1 MSTFKETPFNIDG
14 ERRFPDAVHFYFNGK
29 DFFNDL
35 SYLRRKLCKKRY
47 LLEYEK
53 GEKLISQGER
63 VEYCFFMESG
73 GVISYETVNGKRRIY
88 DFFTGANLL
97 LCSYALYDRPCA
109 LDYEARCHTVVYSIS
124 LERVQKLFFN
134 DSAFTRGALAQT
146 TRDLL
151 VCQDLLRKSAMRS
164 ASWLVSD
171 FLIVMASRGCYEE
184 GGVLYISERFTQ
196 HQMADMLFINRIT
209 CLNEL
214 HRMEGPRPDYP
225 SAQPHRHN
233 RPPRAQGLPPG
244 VRDEMNGRYARQIA
258 IALCGRGRP
267 EAARRGYGRRRRLR
281 GAGQRLRRLSR
292 ARRRGAHRAHRPG
305 PRGALKPSAAE
316 PVLDVRPSAG
326 SRPRRRRAR
335 SPR

>member
-1 MSTFKETPFNIDG
+1 MSTFKETPFNING

-73 GVISYETVNGKRRIY
+73 GIISYETVNGKRRIY

-151 VCQDLLRKSAMRS
+151 VCQDLLRKSAMRNV
-164 ASWLVSD
+164 SWLVSD

-184 GGVLYISERFTQ
+184 DGVLYISERFTQ

-214 HRMEGPRPDYP
+214 HRMEDR
-225 SAQPHRHN
+225 
-233 RPPRAQGLPPG
+233 GLITLQRSHIGITDLPG
-244 VRDEMNGRYARQIA
+244 LKAY
-258 IALCGRGRP
+258 
-267 EAARRGYGRRRRLR
+267 RRECET
-281 GAGQRLRRLSR
+281 
-292 ARRRGAHRAHRPG
+292 
-305 PRGALKPSAAE
+305 K
-316 PVLDVRPSAG
+316 
-326 SRPRRRRAR
+326 
-335 SPR
+335 

>member
-151 VCQDLLRKSAMRS
+151 VCQDLLRKSAMRNV
-164 ASWLVSD
+164 SWLVSD

-184 GGVLYISERFTQ
+184 DGVLYISERFTQ

-214 HRMEGPRPDYP
+214 HRMEDR
-225 SAQPHRHN
+225 
-233 RPPRAQGLPPG
+233 GLITLQRSHIGGRRGQYRRIGQICRVRTRQQG
-244 VRDEMNGRYARQIA
+244 VRILHN
-258 IALCGRGRP
+258 
-267 EAARRGYGRRRRLR
+267 
-281 GAGQRLRRLSR
+281 
-292 ARRRGAHRAHRPG
+292 
-305 PRGALKPSAAE
+305 
-316 PVLDVRPSAG
+316 
-326 SRPRRRRAR
+326 SRPQRIGQTMASRVRHSHPQAR
-335 SPR
+335 KAEKHDQQHSFHGPSVFFHSFILSKRLMIRSSSSSVAKGMVMRPLPAGEQVI